1 MHRALLLNASGE
13 PLSVVRDRDAVV
25 LVMAGLADAIEPSGR
40 LFRSPSI
47 AVPVP
52 SVLQLR
58 RYIPVPAHHRSVML
72 TTANVLARDE
82 HVCAYC
88 GGRADTMDHITPRAA
103 GGPHAWENVT
113 AACRRCNAKKGDR
126 SLADVGFRLSRTP
139 YRPRGVVA
147 HLMRSGVEP
156 SWRPYLDM
164 APSRA

>member
-13 PLSVVRDRDAVV
+13 PLSIVRDRDAVV
-25 LVMAGLADAIEPSGR
+25 LTLAGLADPIEDSGR

-58 RYIPVPAHHRSVML
+58 RYIPIPAHHRSVML
-72 TTANVLARDE
+72 TTANVLARDGYE
-82 HVCAYC
+82 CAYC

-113 AACRRCNAKKGDR
+113 AACRPCNAKKGDK
-126 SLADVGFRLSRTP
+126 SLAEVGFHLRRAP

-147 HLMRSGVEP
+147 HLMRSRVDP
-156 SWRPYLDM
+156 TWVPYL
-164 APSRA
+164 ATVG